1 MTIQPAI
8 ISETADWIA
17 VAKPSGWVTHRSEWD
32 RNSNAL
38 LQWVRDYNGG
48 SHVYAVHRLDRGTS
62 GVVLF
67 AKSPMAAADLMNQ
80 FILRNTVKVYYALV
94 RGFVEGP
101 MYIDSPLRVI
111 KNDET
116 TGDYE
121 DAYTDLEVV
130 AKGILPIPLGK
141 FSEQRLSL
149 LKLIPKTG
157 RTHQLRRHLVKI
169 AHPIIGDTKYG
180 DGKVNQL
187 WRSLGLDRLAL
198 HAFSL
203 ALPQTGSL
211 SFALPLDILESC
223 LRISWQPGEIDI
235 IRRLAEPTGLNRT

>member
-67 AKSPMAAADLMNQ
+67 AKNPTAAADLMNQ
-80 FILRNTVKVYYALV
+80 FVLRNTLKVYYALV
-94 RGFVEGP
+94 RGFVSGP
-101 MYIDSPLRVI
+101 MHIDSPLRVI
-111 KNDET
+111 RNDET

-121 DAYTDLEVV
+121 EASTELEVV
-130 AKGILPIPLGK
+130 AKGILPIPWGA

-149 LKLIPKTG
+149 LRLIPKTG

-169 AHPIIGDTKYG
+169 SHPILGDTKYG
-180 DGKVNQL
+180 DSKVNQL
-187 WRSLGLDRLAL
+187 WRSLGLERLAL

-203 ALPQTGSL
+203 ALPQTGVL
-211 SFALPLDILESC
+211 TQLLPSDLLDSC
-223 LRISWQPGEIDI
+223 LRITWQPGEIEI
-235 IRRLAEPTGLNRT
+235 IRGLAGLDFAAK